1 LSKKLCIGEIMLRTS
16 NDVLVRPAFS
26 FLLSFFSENKER
38 LPNREADGPSV
49 SGRFLHWCASLCLLV
64 LAFGAG
70 PAQAGPSIKCPPN
83 QSFTVASGGSY
94 VIDMS
99 ACSSFGLTENIPGAL
114 HGTITG
120 LVNNGTGIATYINNG
135 DGALSDSFVLLD
147 EDSQTMTFTVTVLP
161 AAAAFTVS
169 PGSLTAPVIGVPYS
183 QAMSASGGVAPY
195 TYALDSGTLPPGIT
209 VSSSGVISGTVTA
222 TGAYVFA
229 IKVTDSTS
237 GTPLTVTKNYSVSI
251 AVPTLSITPTT
262 LTAGG
267 VSAPY
272 SQQLSTSGGTA
283 PYTYVVESG
292 SLPPGLT
299 LSASGLLSGT
309 PSAINTYNFVIK
321 STDVTG
327 GNGPY
332 NTSRSYSMVINAQ
345 PPPTITGVS
354 PASGPTAGGT
364 SVTITGTGFTGV
376 TALKFGANNGV
387 GVTVVNSTTMTATS
401 PAGSAGTVNVTVT
414 ATGGTSATGAANQFT
429 YIPAPTVTSISPT
442 AGPSAGGTTVTI
454 TGTGFT
460 GATAVTFGAT
470 AATGFTVNS
479 ATQITATAPAGTG
492 TVDVRV
498 TTTGGTSAT
507 SGADQYTFVASPT
520 VTSISPTA
528 GPAAGGTTV
537 TITGTGFSGT
547 TAVTFGATAATGFT
561 VNSAT
566 QITATAPAG
575 TGTVDVRVTTTGGT
589 SATSAADQFTYVAA
603 PAVSSIS
610 PTSGPVT
617 GGTTVIITGTGFSG
631 TTAVTFGATAATGF
645 TVNSA
650 TQITATAP
658 ARSAGTVDVRVTTA
672 GGTSATSAADQFTF
686 VAAPAV
692 TSISPT
698 AGPATGGTTVTIT
711 GTGFSGTTAVTFG
724 ATAATG
730 FTVNSATQI
739 TATAPSGTGTVD
751 VRVTT
756 TGGTSATSAADQ
768 YTFLAA
774 PAVTSISPTAG
785 PATGGTSVT
794 ITGTGFSGTTAVTF
808 GATAASGF
816 TVNSATQ
823 ITATAPP
830 GVAGTVDVRVTT
842 AGGTSATSA
851 ADQFTYVGAPI
862 VSGIS
867 PTFGPAGGGASVTIT
882 GSNFSG
888 TTAVTFGATA
898 ATGFTVN
905 SATQITAT
913 APAGT
918 GTVDVRVTT
927 VGGTSSTSA
936 ADQFTYVAAP
946 VAGAVSATVAYGSS
960 ANPITLVLSGGTAT
974 SVVVASAAAHGTAT
988 ASGTTISYT
997 PTAGYGGS
1005 DSFTYTATNGSGT
1018 SAPATV
1024 TITVGA
1030 PTVTVAPAT
1039 VPGATVGAA
1048 YSQSITAANG
1058 QAPYTYAISAG
1069 ALPAGLSLSG
1079 GGTLSGTPT
1088 AAGTFNFT
1096 VRATD
1101 SSTGNGPYVGA
1112 RAYSMTVG
1120 APTITVAPSTLPAMT
1135 AGVAYSQGITAAGG
1149 TTSYSYAITAGS
1161 LPTGLSLAPDGTL
1174 SGTPTLAGPYN
1185 FTVTATDS
1193 STGTGPYTGSRAY
1206 SVTVAAG
1213 APIAGA
1219 VTATV
1224 GYGSGPTAITLN
1236 LSGGVATSVA
1246 VASAASHGTTT
1257 INGTSIS
1264 YTPAAGYA
1272 GSDSFIYTASNGVGT
1287 SAQATVT
1294 ITVSP
1299 PVITLA
1305 PAALQA
1311 MTFGVAYSETIT
1323 ASGGAS
1329 PYAYVSSGSLPA
1341 GLSLASNGTL
1351 SGTPTAAGAYSFI
1364 ITATD
1369 SSTGASAPFTG
1380 ARTYSGTVAN
1390 IAPIAGDVSATVAY
1404 GSTGTAIPLSL
1415 TGGVATSVAVAAAAS
1430 NGTATASGTGITYTP
1445 AAGFSGTDSFT
1456 YKASNTGGTSAAATV
1471 TITVTPSV
1479 PIAGNVSATVA
1490 YGSTGTAIPL
1500 SLTGGAATS
1509 VAVVAAASHGTA
1521 TVSGTGITYKPTA
1534 GYAGPDNFTYQ
1545 AINAGGTSATATVTI
1560 TVGAPT
1566 VTVTT
1571 NSLPAM
1577 MVGTV
1582 YSQAISA
1589 SGGTGSYDFAVTPNT
1604 LPAGLTLNPN
1614 GTLSGT
1620 PTTAGAYDFTVTAT
1634 DHSTGSGP
1642 YAGTMRYTGTVAVAL
1657 PVAGNVNATVPYGS
1671 GATAITLN
1679 LTGGAATSVAVAS
1692 AAAHGTA
1699 TANGA
1704 SISYTP
1710 TPGYAGTD
1718 SFTYKAINASGTS
1731 APATVTVTVGV
1742 PSVSLTPASLPNP
1755 TAEAAY
1761 TATLTAAGGTAPYT
1775 FSVSSGSLPVGLTLN
1790 ASTGVLSGTT
1800 NVAGSF
1806 PVSIKV
1812 TDSST
1817 GTGAPFSA
1825 TNSYTLTVAAPVI
1838 AVTPG
1843 TLPAPKV
1850 ATAYSQ
1856 QLTASG
1862 GVAPYAYTV
1871 SAGSLPAGLTL
1882 SGSGLLS
1889 GTPTA
1894 AGSVTLTVQAAD
1906 AHQFTGTQ
1914 SYTLVVSSAN
1924 VSLTPA
1930 TLPNA
1935 TAEAAYTATLT
1946 AAGGTAPY
1954 TFSVGSGSLPAGLIL
1969 NASTGVLSGT
1979 TNVAGS
1985 FPVSIKVT
1993 DSSTG
1998 AGAPFSATNSYTL
2011 SVGAPAIALTPGTL
2025 PAATVATAYSQQL
2038 TASGGVAPYAYTV
2051 SSGSLPAGL
2060 TLNSSGLLSG
2070 TPTAA
2075 GSFTVTMQAED
2086 AHLFAGTQS
2095 YTLVVASA
2103 TVSLTPATLP
2113 NPTAEAPYSATLTAA
2128 GGTMPYTFSVGSG
2141 TLPVGLSLNAST
2153 GVLSGTTN
2161 VAGSF
2166 TFGIKVTDSSTG
2178 VGAPFSASNSYTLA
2192 VAAPAL
2198 SLTPSSLAA
2207 IRAGDAYSQPF
2218 TAAGGVA
2225 PYAYSV
2231 SGGALPAGLVLDA
2244 ASGVLSGTPTAF
2256 GSFSFTV
2263 QAKDAHQF
2271 TVQQALTLLVNQAPP
2286 PVVNESGTT
2295 SANQEVSLTIDA
2307 ADGSP
2312 ITAVTIVTP
2321 PSHGRVDIVSSAR
2334 MAGLARGV
2342 AAAVAAPAVSRFI
2355 VTYTPNKDYFGPDSF
2370 SYTLTGPGGVSAPA
2384 TFSLTVAP
2392 QPVPVPVAKTAT
2404 VLAGTPVTLHVTEGA
2419 TGGPFTAVAI
2429 TTAPASGTAVV
2440 NGMDIIYTPG
2450 INTSGDVSIGY
2461 TLSNVFG
2468 TSAPVKSTIT
2478 VNPMPQVVS
2487 QSVTVVA
2494 GLTVTVDLTAGA
2506 TGGPFT
2512 AANVLSVAPAEA
2524 GKVVVRDAGTAGKPS
2539 YQLSFAASGKFS
2551 GAAVVSYTLS
2561 NAFATSKPGVVNVTV
2576 TARRDPSVDPEVV
2589 GLQAAQADAARR
2601 FASAQLSNFTQR
2613 LESLHGDGWGRSNF
2627 GLSLTPP
2634 NDSGNPTAA
2643 LARWQEQ
2650 EADRVFGTAVKPFM
2664 RKAALRQPDSGFSSE
2679 RQQADVSQAT
2689 SGLPDMPQKPD
2700 TQKQALALWLGGAV
2714 DFGQHYVNGRDT
2726 GFRFRT
2732 NGVSVGGDYRLSD
2745 LATLGV
2751 GAGFSHDRSDVGQNG
2766 SRSTADSAV
2775 AAVYGSLRPSKG
2787 VFLDGVLG
2795 YGTLQYDASR
2805 YLSDGSGF
2813 ATGERDGKQVFGALV
2828 GGIEMRHDTWMWS
2841 PYGRVE
2847 LMSAKLDPYT
2857 EKATGINALSY
2868 FKQTVRSRI
2877 GALGV
2882 RAEGIYVGGLG
2893 TWFPR
2898 ARLEYRHQFQGAD
2911 DARLAYADLVADGPV
2926 YVIRTVP
2933 QQTGNWAAGLGVKL
2947 LLSNG
2952 MTITLD
2958 YNSNLNIDSG
2968 RTQSVMFGIAMP
2980 LK

>member
-1 LSKKLCIGEIMLRTS
+1 MLRTS

-38 LPNREADGPSV
+38 LPNRAADGPSV

-99 ACSSFGLTENIPGAL
+99 ACSSFGLTENIPGAQ

-442 AGPSAGGTTVTI
+442 AGPSAGGTSVTI

-785 PATGGTSVT
+785 PATGGTTVT
-794 ITGTGFSGTTAVTF
+794 ISGTGFTGATAVTF
-808 GATAASGF
+808 GATAATGF

-974 SVVVASAAAHGTAT
+974 SVAVASAAAHGTAT

-1030 PTVTVAPAT
+1030 PIVTVAPAT

-1048 YSQSITAANG
+1048 FSQSITAANG

-1149 TTSYSYAITAGS
+1149 TTSYSYAITGGG
-1161 LPTGLSLAPDGTL
+1161 LPTGLSLAADGTL
-1174 SGTPTLAGPYN
+1174 SGTPTAVGPYN

-1193 STGTGPYTGSRAY
+1193 STGVGSPYTGSRAY
-1206 SVTVAAG
+1206 S
-1213 APIAGA
+1213 
-1219 VTATV
+1219 
-1224 GYGSGPTAITLN
+1224 
-1236 LSGGVATSVA
+1236 
-1246 VASAASHGTTT
+1246 
-1257 INGTSIS
+1257 
-1264 YTPAAGYA
+1264 
-1272 GSDSFIYTASNGVGT
+1272 
-1287 SAQATVT
+1287 
-1294 ITVSP
+1294 
-1299 PVITLA
+1299 
-1305 PAALQA
+1305 
-1311 MTFGVAYSETIT
+1311 
-1323 ASGGAS
+1323 
-1329 PYAYVSSGSLPA
+1329 
-1341 GLSLASNGTL
+1341 
-1351 SGTPTAAGAYSFI
+1351 
-1364 ITATD
+1364 
-1369 SSTGASAPFTG
+1369 
-1380 ARTYSGTVAN
+1380 GTV
-1390 IAPIAGDVSATVAY
+1390 V
-1404 GSTGTAIPLSL
+1404 
-1415 TGGVATSVAVAAAAS
+1415 
-1430 NGTATASGTGITYTP
+1430 
-1445 AAGFSGTDSFT
+1445 
-1456 YKASNTGGTSAAATV
+1456 
-1471 TITVTPSV
+1471 
-1479 PIAGNVSATVA
+1479 
-1490 YGSTGTAIPL
+1490 
-1500 SLTGGAATS
+1500 
-1509 VAVVAAASHGTA
+1509 
-1521 TVSGTGITYKPTA
+1521 
-1534 GYAGPDNFTYQ
+1534 
-1545 AINAGGTSATATVTI
+1545 
-1560 TVGAPT
+1560 
-1566 VTVTT
+1566 
-1571 NSLPAM
+1571 
-1577 MVGTV
+1577 
-1582 YSQAISA
+1582 
-1589 SGGTGSYDFAVTPNT
+1589 
-1604 LPAGLTLNPN
+1604 
-1614 GTLSGT
+1614 
-1620 PTTAGAYDFTVTAT
+1620 
-1634 DHSTGSGP
+1634 
-1642 YAGTMRYTGTVAVAL
+1642 VAL

-1671 GATAITLN
+1671 GATAIPLN

-1699 TANGA
+1699 TANGT
-1704 SISYTP
+1704 SITYTP
-1710 TPGYAGTD
+1710 AAGYAGPD
-1718 SFTYKAINASGTS
+1718 SFTYTVTNGSGTS
-1731 APATVTVTVGV
+1731 AAATVTVTVGI
-1742 PSVSLTPASLPNP
+1742 PNISLTPATLPNP
-1755 TAEAAY
+1755 TAEVVYTTTLTAAGGTAPYTFSISSGGLPVGLTLNTSTGVLSGTTNVAGSFPVSIKVTDSSTGAGAPFSATNSYTLSVGAPAIMVTPGILPAPKVATAYSQQLAASGGVAPYAYTVSSGSLPAGLTLSGSGLLSGTPTAAGSVTLTVQAADAHQFTGTQSYTLVVSSANVSLTPATLPNATAETAY

-1775 FSVSSGSLPVGLTLN
+1775 FSVSSGSLPAGLTLN

-1856 QLTASG
+1856 QLAASG

-1871 SAGSLPAGLTL
+1871 SGGSLPAGLTL

-1924 VSLTPA
+1924 VGLTPT

-1954 TFSVGSGSLPAGLIL
+1954 TFSVSSGSLPVGLSL
-1969 NASTGVLSGT
+1969 NTATGVLSGT

-2075 GSFTVTMQAED
+2075 GSFTLTVQAED

-2128 GGTMPYTFSVGSG
+2128 GGTAPYTFSVGSG
-2141 TLPVGLSLNAST
+2141 SLPAGLSLNAAT

-2231 SGGALPAGLVLDA
+2231 SSGALPAGLVLDA

-2440 NGMDIIYTPG
+2440 NGMDIVYTPG

-2857 EKATGINALSY
+2857 EKAAGINALSY

>member
-1 LSKKLCIGEIMLRTS
+1 MLRTC
-16 NDVLVRPAFS
+16 NDVATRPAFS
-26 FLLSFFSENKER
+26 FLLSFFDRNKGR
-38 LPNREADGPSV
+38 MPDRAADRPPV
-49 SGRFLHWCASLCLLV
+49 SGRFVHWCASLCLMM

-70 PAQAGPSIKCPPN
+70 PVQAAPGDPSVKCIPN
-83 QSFTVASGGSY
+83 QKSFTVASGGSY
-94 VIDMS
+94 VIDLS
-99 ACSSFGLTENIPGAL
+99 VCSSFGLTENTPGAQ

-120 LVNNGTGIATYINNG
+120 LVGNGTGIATYINNG

-147 EDSQTMTFTVTVLP
+147 EDSQTVTFTVTVLP
-161 AAAAFTVS
+161 PSAAFTVS

-195 TYALDSGTLPPGIT
+195 TYAFDSGTLPPGIT
-209 VSSSGVISGTVTA
+209 VSASGVISGTVTA
-222 TGAYVFA
+222 TGAYVFSV
-229 IKVTDSTS
+229 KVTDSTA

-251 AVPTLSITPTT
+251 AIPILSITPTT

-267 VSAPY
+267 QSVAY
-272 SQQLSTSGGTA
+272 SQQMATSNGTA

-292 SLPPGLT
+292 SLPPGLN
-299 LSASGLLSGT
+299 LSSSGLLSGT
-309 PSAINTYNFVIK
+309 PTALGIYNFVMK

-332 NTSRSYSMVINAQ
+332 NTSRSYSLVINAQ

-354 PASGPTAGGT
+354 PASGPTTGGT
-364 SVTITGTGFTGV
+364 SVTITGTGFTGA
-376 TALKFGANNGV
+376 TAVKFGATNATGY
-387 GVTVVNSTTMTATS
+387 TVNSATQITATA

-414 ATGGTSATGAANQFT
+414 TAGGTSATGAANQFT

-442 AGPSAGGTTVTI
+442 AGPTAGGTSVTI
-454 TGTGFT
+454 TGTGLT
-460 GATAVTFGAT
+460 
-470 AATGFTVNS
+470 
-479 ATQITATAPAGTG
+479 
-492 TVDVRV
+492 
-498 TTTGGTSAT
+498 
-507 SGADQYTFVASPT
+507 
-520 VTSISPTA
+520 
-528 GPAAGGTTV
+528 
-537 TITGTGFSGT
+537 GT

-575 TGTVDVRVTTTGGT
+575 SAGTVNVRVTTTGGT
-589 SATSAADQFTYVAA
+589 SATSAANQYTYVAT
-603 PAVSSIS
+603 
-610 PTSGPVT
+610 PT
-617 GGTTVIITGTGFSG
+617 
-631 TTAVTFGATAATGF
+631 
-645 TVNSA
+645 
-650 TQITATAP
+650 
-658 ARSAGTVDVRVTTA
+658 
-672 GGTSATSAADQFTF
+672 
-686 VAAPAV
+686 V

-698 AGPATGGTTVTIT
+698 AGPSTGGTTVTIT
-711 GTGFSGTTAVTFG
+711 GSNFSGTTAVTFG

-768 YTFLAA
+768 FTFVGA
-774 PAVTSISPTAG
+774 PVVSSISPTSGTTAG
-785 PATGGTSVT
+785 GATVI
-794 ITGTGFSGTTAVTF
+794 ITGTG
-808 GATAASGF
+808 
-816 TVNSATQ
+816 
-823 ITATAPP
+823 
-830 GVAGTVDVRVTT
+830 
-842 AGGTSATSA
+842 
-851 ADQFTYVGAPI
+851 
-862 VSGIS
+862 
-867 PTFGPAGGGASVTIT
+867 
-882 GSNFSG
+882 FSG

-913 APAGT
+913 APSGT
-918 GTVDVRVTT
+918 GTVDVRVATT
-927 VGGTSSTSA
+927 GGTSATSA
-936 ADQFTYVAAP
+936 ADQFTYVAVP

-960 ANPITLVLSGGTAT
+960 ANPITLNLSGGIAT
-974 SVVVASAAAHGTAT
+974 SVAVSSTAAHGTAT
-988 ASGTTISYT
+988 ATGTSISYT
-997 PTAGYGGS
+997 PTAGYGGP

-1024 TITVGA
+1024 TITVGGPTITIA
-1030 PTVTVAPAT
+1030 PST
-1039 VPGATVGAA
+1039 VPAATLGTT
-1048 YSQSITAANG
+1048 YSQNVTAANG
-1058 QAPYTYAISAG
+1058 IAPYTYAISAG
-1069 ALPAGLSLSG
+1069 ALPAGVSLNTATG
-1079 GGTLSGTPT
+1079 ALSGTPM
-1088 AAGTFNFT
+1088 AGGVFNFT

-1101 SSTGNGPYVGA
+1101 SSTGSGPYSGA
-1112 RAYSMTVG
+1112 RAYSLTVA
-1120 APTITVAPSTLPAMT
+1120 APTISIAPTTLPAMT
-1135 AGVAYSQGITAAGG
+1135 SGVAYSQTIAASGG
-1149 TTSYSYAITAGS
+1149 TSTYTYAKTAGS
-1161 LPTGLSLAPDGTL
+1161 LPAGLVLAADGTL
-1174 SGTPTLAGPYN
+1174 SGTPTAAGAYS

-1193 STGTGPYTGSRAY
+1193 STGAGPYSGSRAY
-1206 SVTVAAG
+1206 SGTVAAG
-1213 APIAGA
+1213 APTAGA
-1219 VTATV
+1219 VSATV
-1224 GYGSGPTAITLN
+1224 AYGSGPTSITLS
-1236 LSGGVATSVA
+1236 LGGGAATSVA
-1246 VASAASHGTTT
+1246 VASAAAHGTATAS
-1257 INGTSIS
+1257 GTSIT

-1272 GSDSFIYTASNGVGT
+1272 GSDSFSYTASNGVGI
-1287 SAQATVT
+1287 SSQAIVT

-1305 PAALQA
+1305 PAGLQA
-1311 MTFGVAYSETIT
+1311 MTFGVAYSETIA

-1329 PYAYVSSGSLPA
+1329 PYGYVSSGSLPA

-1351 SGTPTAAGAYSFI
+1351 SGTPTAAGAYSFT

-1369 SSTGASAPFTG
+1369 SSTGTSAPFTG

-1390 IAPIAGDVSATVAY
+1390 VVPIAGTVNATVAY
-1404 GSTGTAIPLSL
+1404 GSSAQPITLSL
-1415 TGGVATSVAVAAAAS
+1415 SGGVATSVAVASAAS
-1430 NGTATASGTGITYTP
+1430 YGTATASGTSITYTP
-1445 AAGFSGTDSFT
+1445 APGYAGPDSFT
-1456 YKASNTGGTSAAATV
+1456 YKASNGIGTSAV
-1471 TITVTPSV
+1471 
-1479 PIAGNVSATVA
+1479 
-1490 YGSTGTAIPL
+1490 
-1500 SLTGGAATS
+1500 
-1509 VAVVAAASHGTA
+1509 
-1521 TVSGTGITYKPTA
+1521 
-1534 GYAGPDNFTYQ
+1534 
-1545 AINAGGTSATATVTI
+1545 ATVTI
-1560 TVGAPT
+1560 TVGAPVVTLAPPT
-1566 VTVTT
+1566 VAGATVATAYSQNVT
-1571 NSLPAM
+1571 AANGMAPYTYAISNGALPAG
-1577 MVGTV
+1577 VSLNTATGLLSGTPT
-1582 YSQAISA
+1582 A
-1589 SGGTGSYDFAVTPNT
+1589 GGVFNFTVRATDSSTGSGPYSAVQTYSLTVAAPTIGITPTT
-1604 LPAGLTLNPN
+1604 LPAPTVGVAYSQGITATGGTAAYSYAITAGSVPAGLSLAAD

-1620 PTTAGAYDFTVTAT
+1620 PTVLGAYSFTVTAT
-1634 DHSTGSGP
+1634 DSSTGTGP
-1642 YAGTMRYTGTVAVAL
+1642 YIGARAYSNTVAPGVPTAGAVNVTVA
-1657 PVAGNVNATVPYGS
+1657 YGS
-1671 GATAITLN
+1671 SAQPITLN
-1679 LTGGAATSVAVAS
+1679 LGGGAATSVTVSS
-1692 AAAHGTA
+1692 AASHGTA
-1699 TANGA
+1699 TASGT
-1704 SISYTP
+1704 SITYTP
-1710 TPGYAGTD
+1710 TPGYAGPD
-1718 SFTYKAINASGTS
+1718 SFTYKATNVSGTS
-1731 APATVTVTVGV
+1731 PPATVTVTVGNPTV
-1742 PSVSLTPASLPNP
+1742 ALTPVTLPNA
-1755 TAEAAY
+1755 TAEATYA
-1761 TATLTAAGGTAPYT
+1761 APLTVTGGTAPYT
-1775 FSVSSGSLPVGLTLN
+1775 FSISSGTLPAGLTLN

-1825 TNSYTLTVAAPVI
+1825 TNSYTLSVAAPTI
-1838 AVTPG
+1838 AVTPA
-1843 TLPAPKV
+1843 TLAVPKV

-1862 GVAPYAYTV
+1862 GIAPYAFTV
-1871 SAGSLPAGLTL
+1871 SGGSLPAGLTL
-1882 SGSGLLS
+1882 SGSGLLG

-1906 AHQFTGTQ
+1906 AHQFTGAQ

-1930 TLPNA
+1930 TLPNP
-1935 TAEAAYTATLT
+1935 TAEAVYTATLT

-1954 TFSVGSGSLPAGLIL
+1954 TYSLASGSLPAGLSL
-1969 NASTGVLSGT
+1969 NASTGVLSGTTNVAGSFPVSIKVSDSSTGTGAPFSATNSYTLTVGAPAITVTPSTLPAATVATLYSQQLTASGGVAPYAYMVSSGNLPAGLTLNGSGLLSGTPTAAGSFTLTVQAEDAHQFTGTQAYTLTVASATVSLTPASLPNPMAELAYTTTLTAAGGTAPHTFSISSGTLPAGMTLNAATGVLSGT

-1998 AGAPFSATNSYTL
+1998 VGAPFSATNSYTL
-2011 SVGAPAIALTPGTL
+2011 
-2025 PAATVATAYSQQL
+2025 
-2038 TASGGVAPYAYTV
+2038 
-2051 SSGSLPAGL
+2051 
-2060 TLNSSGLLSG
+2060 
-2070 TPTAA
+2070 
-2075 GSFTVTMQAED
+2075 
-2086 AHLFAGTQS
+2086 
-2095 YTLVVASA
+2095 
-2103 TVSLTPATLP
+2103 
-2113 NPTAEAPYSATLTAA
+2113 
-2128 GGTMPYTFSVGSG
+2128 
-2141 TLPVGLSLNAST
+2141 
-2153 GVLSGTTN
+2153 
-2161 VAGSF
+2161 
-2166 TFGIKVTDSSTG
+2166 
-2178 VGAPFSASNSYTLA
+2178 A
-2192 VAAPAL
+2192 VAAPTL
-2198 SLTPSSLAA
+2198 TLTPGSLAA

-2218 TAAGGVA
+2218 TAGGGVA

-2231 SGGALPAGLVLDA
+2231 SGGALPTGLVLDA
-2244 ASGVLSGTPTAF
+2244 ATGTVSGTPTVA
-2256 GSFSFTV
+2256 GSYNFTL
-2263 QAKDAHQF
+2263 QAKDVHQF
-2271 TVQQALTLLVNQAPP
+2271 TVQHALTLQVNQAPP
-2286 PVVNESGTT
+2286 AVANEAATI

-2307 ADGSP
+2307 TDGSP

-2334 MAGLARGV
+2334 MAGLARGI
-2342 AAAVAAPAVSRFI
+2342 AAAAPAVSRFI

-2384 TFSLTVAP
+2384 TFSLVVAP
-2392 QPVPVPVAKTAT
+2392 QPVPTPVAKTAT
-2404 VLAGTPVTLHVTEGA
+2404 VLAGTPVTLPVTEGA

-2429 TTAPASGTAVV
+2429 TTQPASGTAAVS
-2440 NGMDIIYTPG
+2440 GMDIVYTPG
-2450 INTSGDVSIGY
+2450 INTSGEISIGY
-2461 TLSNVFG
+2461 TVSNVFG

-2478 VNPMPQVVS
+2478 VNPMPQVLS

-2524 GKVVVRDAGTAGKPS
+2524 GKVVVRDVGTAGKPS
-2539 YQLSFAASGKFS
+2539 YQLSFAASGKFA

-2576 TARRDPSVDPEVV
+2576 TARRDPSVDPEVI

-2613 LESLHGDGWGRSNF
+2613 LESLHGDGWGRSSF

-2643 LARWQEQ
+2643 LARWQAD

-2664 RKAALRQPDSGFSSE
+2664 RKAALRQPAAGFSSDA
-2679 RQQADVSQAT
+2679 RQQVDVSGAT

-2700 TQKQALALWLGGAV
+2700 TQKQALSLWLGGAV
-2714 DFGQHYVNGRDT
+2714 DFGQHYVNGRET

-2857 EKATGINALSY
+2857 EKASGINALSY

-2882 RAEGIYVGGLG
+2882 RAEGIYVGGMG

-2933 QQTGNWAAGLGVKL
+2933 QQTGNWTAGLGVKL

-2952 MTITLD
+2952 MTLTLD